1 MLHIED
7 IVEIRKATSRPG
19 YEIVFPDNRV
29 IWIIKRRT
37 LAGLL

>member
-19 YEIVFPDNRV
+19 YEIVFPDNKASYLSWTA
-29 IWIIKRRT
+29 ITNEI
-37 LAGLL
+37 